1 MSTKRRDIFDEIVW
15 ERTSQDKKW
24 GGPAHDDTHLE
35 SDWCRYIATHNDLAL
50 ENDSHGHFR
59 KQMIRVAALAVA
71 AIEWYDRK
79 REPSR

>member
-1 MSTKRRDIFDEIVW
+1 MSTMRDIFDEIVR
-15 ERTSQDKKW
+15 ERMAQDKKW

-35 SDWCRYIATHNDLAL
+35 SDWWDYIARHNDRAL
-50 ENDSHGHFR
+50 ENDSTEQFR

-71 AIEWYDRK
+71 AIESHDRK